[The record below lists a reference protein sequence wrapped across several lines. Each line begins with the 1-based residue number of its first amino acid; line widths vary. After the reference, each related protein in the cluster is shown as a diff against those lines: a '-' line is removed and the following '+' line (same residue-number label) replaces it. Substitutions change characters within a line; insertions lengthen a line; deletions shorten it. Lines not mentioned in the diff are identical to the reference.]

1 MREKNVREINLTKEN
16 ICFANKISVEDNVI
30 AAECTLLFDVDKYF
44 GTTTKKDNTWISF
57 DVCWTPNGSVH
68 AEYRLR
74 SFDDCCKCLVDW
86 RLTEEEQEIILDK
99 MVCKKLERLCKNYGT
114 HTRPNK
120 NNGNTEWSG
129 IPGHLFVLTFYI
141 LRISDQF
148 KERSI
153 IIHRS
158 EIQFVKEMKNHE
170 VPMLRLVWDR
180 KGK

>member
-99 MVCKKLERLCKNYGT
+99 MEEYCMQETGKTLQELWDSYEAELKARDLLTDATGRPDNAENPENSSYKSQLYKPLKVIKL
-114 HTRPNK
+114 
-120 NNGNTEWSG
+120 
-129 IPGHLFVLTFYI
+129 YI
-141 LRISDQF
+141 I
-148 KERSI
+148 
-153 IIHRS
+153 
-158 EIQFVKEMKNHE
+158 
-170 VPMLRLVWDR
+170 
-180 KGK
+180 

>member
-44 GTTTKKDNTWISF
+44 GTTIKKDNTWISF

-74 SFDDCCKCLVDW
+74 SFDDCCKRLVDW

-99 MVCKKLERLCKNYGT
+99 MEEYCMQETGKTLQELWT
-114 HTRPNK
+114 HTRSNK
-120 NNGNTEWSG
+120 KNHGNTEWSG
-129 IPGHLFVLTFYI
+129 IPGHFVCPRFLHSKNI
-141 LRISDQF
+141 
-148 KERSI
+148 RSI
-153 IIHRS
+153 
-158 EIQFVKEMKNHE
+158 
-170 VPMLRLVWDR
+170 
-180 KGK
+180 